1 MIVNLFNKSEIDA
14 ILLHRICGFYGAGPM
29 VICNYF
35 STNYILLNYDPHFVL
50 CF

>member
-14 ILLHRICGFYGAGPM
+14 ILLHWICGVYGAGPM